1 MMLTLASEEV
11 SNSQL
16 AKDYL
21 IVILNFITDE
31 LLLAVDERFR
41 GIFGFRVVKGFVD

>member
-1 MMLTLASEEV
+1 MFTLASEEI

-21 IVILNFITDE
+21 IVILNLITDE
-31 LLLAVDERFR
+31 LLLAIDERFR
-41 GIFGFRVVKGFVD
+41 GIFGFRIVKGFMD